1 MKIAINKQFGGF
13 RLSHK
18 AMMRMFELKGIKV
31 YPYFSEM
38 LKFNKVPDDYKPELF
53 DPGIFYL
60 KNDLGQSI
68 KKDLVDWEIVI
79 VDEDIFGDDYY
90 ETRKNRLD
98 KHLIQAV
105 EELGEEANLATSDI
119 KIVEIP
125 DGYKFSIRD
134 YDGLE
139 TLIAGPEILEF

>member
-38 LKFNKVPDDYKPELF
+38 LKFNKVPDDYKSKLF